1 MRLATRSP
9 VLCEFMLHIS
19 HVDLRFVSNK
29 CSEARLAR
37 HVVVSEQS
45 EWDER
50 HGRQSREVAVE
61 RSGRC

>member
-1 MRLATRSP
+1 
-9 VLCEFMLHIS
+9 MLHIS

-29 CSEARLAR
+29 CSEGRLSR
-37 HVVVSEQS
+37 HAVVSEWS

-61 RSGRC
+61 RSGGMLRYKAD